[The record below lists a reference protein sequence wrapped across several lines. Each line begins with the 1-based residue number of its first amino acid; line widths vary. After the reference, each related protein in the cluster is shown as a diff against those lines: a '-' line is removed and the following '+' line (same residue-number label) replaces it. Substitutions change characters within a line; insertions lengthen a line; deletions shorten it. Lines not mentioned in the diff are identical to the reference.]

1 MKRTICLVVC
11 ALFMGVVMSGAA
23 LSAEKKGK
31 EQEQEIIMTGRIN
44 NSNQIIDKWGQIFG
58 IYDTKEGREMAIH
71 VGMKVYVK
79 GAIQESEGQKW
90 IRVSFFEIIKE

>member
-11 ALFMGVVMSGAA
+11 ALFMGIVMSGAA
-23 LSAEKKGK
+23 LSAEKKAT
-31 EQEQEIIMTGRIN
+31 EQEPEIIMTGRIN
-44 NSNQIIDKWGQIFG
+44 NSNQIIDKWGRIFG

-90 IRVSFFEIIKE
+90 IRVSVFEIIKE

>member
-1 MKRTICLVVC
+1 MKITIYLVVC
-11 ALFMGVVMSGAA
+11 ALFMGVLMSGAA
-23 LSAEKKGK
+23 LSAEEKAT

-44 NSNQIIDKWGQIFG
+44 NSNQIIDKWGGIFG
-58 IYDTKEGREMAIH
+58 IYDTKKGREMAIY

-79 GAIQESEGQKW
+79 GAIKEGQGQKW

>member
-11 ALFMGVVMSGAA
+11 ALFMGVVMSGAT

>member
-1 MKRTICLVVC
+1 MKTTIYLVVC

-23 LSAEKKGK
+23 LSVEKRAT

-44 NSNQIIDKWGQIFG
+44 NSNQIIDKWGRIFG
-58 IYDTKEGREMAIH
+58 IYNTKEGREMAIH

-79 GAIQESEGQKW
+79 GAIQEREGQKW
-90 IRVSFFEIIKE
+90 IRVSVFEIIKE

>member
-1 MKRTICLVVC
+1 MKRTIYLVAC
-11 ALFMGVVMSGAA
+11 ALFLGVVMSGAD
-23 LSAEKKGK
+23 LSAGKKAVK
-31 EQEQEIIMTGRIN
+31 QEQEIIMTGRIH
-44 NSNQIIDKWGQIFG
+44 NSNQIVDKWGRIFG

-79 GAIQESEGQKW
+79 GTIKESQGQKW

>member
-23 LSAEKKGK
+23 LSAEKKNK

-79 GAIQESEGQKW
+79 GAIQKSEGQKW